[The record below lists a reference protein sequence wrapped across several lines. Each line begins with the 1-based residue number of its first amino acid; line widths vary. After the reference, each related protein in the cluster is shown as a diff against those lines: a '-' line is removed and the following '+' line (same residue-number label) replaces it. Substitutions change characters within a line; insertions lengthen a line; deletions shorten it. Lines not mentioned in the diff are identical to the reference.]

1 MVERGRRT
9 KDAAGAFVDPPLTP
23 RDIMTR
29 ALNIGTTIFLT
40 CLTCVGAWAASEEN
54 KCEDSC
60 GKRTV
65 WEEFNVLDLKAT
77 TPGKPGYESYRGQF
91 DKESVDIQID
101 VETSDGRKISKG
113 KILMIGGRA
122 MATQG
127 PVTEPGSE
135 IDALDAAVLRQQL
148 VTRLL
153 GEALPNGP
161 GEVRGVRKVDFSK
174 EKTGIKFATPSAQ
187 GFIAPPWRV
196 RGDIKI
202 VAQDVI
208 EYELMLTSGTKGK
221 PLDEGGEYAA
231 NFTGRLS
238 KTATAKIDDTMP
250 LDEWSVFRLGV
261 QTRKEGN
268 STVYDYGAAP
278 TTVTYRTVADVRK
291 KIARDDYPGE
301 PDPSKNFTG
310 FWKENCDQAFGL
322 QIMPYGKDGKYSV
335 IFCGPG
341 GCGTQGK
348 DGTNTFITKD
358 HHYEVVSENE
368 IKISNSNGW
377 DRYHKCT
384 KETNPILKY
393 KDQ

>member
-1 MVERGRRT
+1 MVERGRSP
-9 KDAAGAFVDPPLTP
+9 KDSAGDVVDPLLTP

-40 CLTCVGAWAASEEN
+40 CLTCVGLCGASEEN

-60 GKRTV
+60 ATPTV
-65 WEEFNVLDLKAT
+65 WEEFNVFDLKAT
-77 TPGKPGYESYRGQF
+77 TPGKPGYESYREQF
-91 DKESVDIQID
+91 DKEALDIQID
-101 VETSDGRKISKG
+101 VENSDGRKISKG
-113 KILMIGGRA
+113 KILMIGGRV

-161 GEVRGVRKVDFSK
+161 GEGQGVRKIDFK
-174 EKTGIKFATPSAQ
+174 NEKAGIQFATPSAQ

-202 VAQDVI
+202 VAHGAI
-208 EYELMLTSGTKGK
+208 EYELALTSGTKGRA
-221 PLDEGGEYAA
+221 LDQGGEYAA

-238 KTATAKIDDTMP
+238 KIATAKIDDTML
-250 LDEWSVFRLGV
+250 LDEWSVFGLGV

-268 STVYDYGAAP
+268 STVYDYGAAAS
-278 TTVTYRTVADVRK
+278 TATYKTVAEVRK
-291 KIARDDYPGE
+291 KIARDDYSGE

-310 FWKENCDQAFGL
+310 FWKENCEEAFGL

-341 GCGTQGK
+341 GCGKQGA
-348 DGTNTFITKD
+348 DGRNTFITKD
-358 HHYEVVSENE
+358 PNYEVVSESE

-377 DRYHKCT
+377 DTYYRCT
-384 KETNPILKY
+384 TDTHPILKY
-393 KDQ
+393 KEQ